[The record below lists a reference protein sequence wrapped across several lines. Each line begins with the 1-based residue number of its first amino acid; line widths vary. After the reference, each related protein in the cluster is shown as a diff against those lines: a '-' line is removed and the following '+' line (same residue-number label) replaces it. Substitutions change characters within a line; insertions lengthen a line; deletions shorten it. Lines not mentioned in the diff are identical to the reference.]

1 MTARC
6 IQAKNFFPV
15 PTQNARPPLPH
26 HLHGFQLK
34 QMRTAQIQTFSR
46 NSIGILPR
54 FFIPD
59 QGLNQQTIPLALR
72 GQPMSHSPFLLS
84 ASREIL
90 LQATVSHQEAV
101 A

>member
-1 MTARC
+1 
-6 IQAKNFFPV
+6 
-15 PTQNARPPLPH
+15 
-26 HLHGFQLK
+26 
-34 QMRTAQIQTFSR
+34 MRTAQIPTFSR

-84 ASREIL
+84 ASRQIL
-90 LQATVSHQEAV
+90 LQVTVSHQEAV